1 MGKVAAGLN
10 HHLGLATDTTV
21 EIYQYCIFVT
31 FRLPLVGRLGSQFHF
46 FTMSLFEQPRNHLVQ
61 TKKNLV
67 KRQFCLLV
75 NGRKY
80 QCRIRN
86 RLHTTK

>member
-46 FTMSLFEQPRNHLVQ
+46 FYHEL
-61 TKKNLV
+61 
-67 KRQFCLLV
+67 
-75 NGRKY
+75 
-80 QCRIRN
+80 I
-86 RLHTTK
+86 